1 MPDVLLSND
10 ELTVLGGPAT
20 VNLEVDFGPQGD
32 RGSHIFICNGDPNE
46 TAIGQTLQVFDLCIN
61 NLVSHEDYLA
71 YYQYINNAGTNEW
84 VKLFKLIPNTYS
96 LNNTGTF
103 NSSGVRQINIPLINI
118 VPAELIGSVTA
129 ANFNIQ
135 YSILNQNPISSSIT
149 VGEIIADG
157 DNLALPLTVK
167 AVKYS
172 DNSWSSLT
180 GVQTVHLFITV
191 V

>member
-10 ELTVLGGPAT
+10 EITVLGGPAT
-20 VNLEVDFGPQGD
+20 INLEVDFGPQGD
-32 RGSHIFICNGDPNE
+32 RGSQIFICNGDPNE
-46 TAIGQTLQVFDLCIN
+46 TAIGQTPKVFDLCIN
-61 NLVSHEDYLA
+61 NLRSHEDYLA

-84 VKLFKLIPNTYS
+84 VKLFKLIPNTHS

-103 NSSGVRQINIPLINI
+103 NSSGVRQINVPLINI

-135 YSILNQNPISSSIT
+135 YSILNQNPVSSSIS
-149 VGEIIADG
+149 VGEVVTDG
-157 DNLALPLTVK
+157 DNLALPLTIK
-167 AVKYS
+167 AIKYS
-172 DNSWSSLT
+172 DTSWSNLT
-180 GVQTVHLFITV
+180 GAQTVHLFITV